1 MRFLKGAKQ
10 QMSQSISALPVKAK
24 VKDTSTTYYG
34 VPIIWE
40 IGDKNHAGYPA
51 NSVTLVAANILKL
64 ACFDAKESGNS
75 DNNRRN
81 YGNNR
86 YSLSNLRQ
94 WLNKAG
100 SPWYQAQHGAD
111 AAPTNANVWSN
122 YNEYDDEAGFLTG
135 FSAQMLAAILNTTL
149 TVAKASVDG
158 GGSETV
164 TDRVFLL
171 SKAEV
176 GLGAEN
182 GVSEGSTLAM
192 FSDNASRQCR
202 PTAQAVSNSEYKT
215 SSLSASQPWWYWLR
229 SPYASYSNY
238 VRYVISDGTLI
249 DGIHFA
255 YYGHIG
261 VRPALNLSSSILVSD
276 SPDSDGAYTIVWN
289 QAPTTPPSITVPDEV
304 RSGKAAEISWAA
316 SVDPEGGAI
325 TYELERSINS
335 GAWTNIYTGSAT
347 SYDDT
352 GVGTSANTVQW
363 RVRAKDVNG
372 AYSGYTSST
381 VKTVV
386 HNVDPTISGSDTDLG
401 TVTSPPSMAYTV
413 NDQDTDDELTVVE
426 SLDGNEI
433 RTIED
438 AVRNQTYTFA
448 LTEAQFAALSSGQ
461 HTMQVKVTDTLG
473 NSATRTTTFTRSV
486 TGIEYIVGPI
496 ETDAAAEKILVSLQY
511 YAAAEDVVVSVCN
524 NAFDDSPTWE
534 LATIGLKHI
543 FSNSTKT
550 AEKWGVGVKVQI
562 SKSTGYDTISSRPV
576 SGSYV

>member
-1 MRFLKGAKQ
+1 MKAKLKTLKRGQTFYGAGIQWLVLGHTNSSQGLPIVTHIVSTGIVERRAFDEKNRNDLGVSTLLAYLNGEFLERLEDAFGEGAVAEQFIDLTSNDGLKDYGN
-10 QMSQSISALPVKAK
+10 VKAK
-24 VKDTSTTYYG
+24 VGLLTEEEYRQHRDILPPLGDEGWWWLATPYST
-34 VPIIWE
+34 E
-40 IGDKNHAGYPA
+40 RAGYP
-51 NSVTLVAANILKL
+51 SLV
-64 ACFDAKESGNS
+64 
-75 DNNRRN
+75 R
-81 YGNNR
+81 
-86 YSLSNLRQ
+86 
-94 WLNKAG
+94 
-100 SPWYQAQHGAD
+100 
-111 AAPTNANVWSN
+111 
-122 YNEYDDEAGFLTG
+122 
-135 FSAQMLAAILNTTL
+135 
-149 TVAKASVDG
+149 
-158 GGSETV
+158 
-164 TDRVFLL
+164 
-171 SKAEV
+171 
-176 GLGAEN
+176 
-182 GVSEGSTLAM
+182 GVS
-192 FSDNASRQCR
+192 
-202 PTAQAVSNSEYKT
+202 
-215 SSLSASQPWWYWLR
+215 
-229 SPYASYSNY
+229 
-238 VRYVISDGTLI
+238 SDGT
-249 DGIHFA
+249 FSYSVA
-255 YYGHIG
+255 YYGHYG

-304 RSGKAAEISWAA
+304 RSGKTAEISWAA

-335 GAWTNIYTGSAT
+335 GAWTNVYTGSAT

-372 AYSGYTSST
+372 AYSGYTSSA

-386 HNVDPTISGSDTDLG
+386 HNVDPTISGTDTDLG

-448 LTEAQFAALSSGQ
+448 LTEAQFAALSNGQ

-543 FSNSTKT
+543 FSNATKT

>member
-1 MRFLKGAKQ
+1 
-10 QMSQSISALPVKAK
+10 MSQSISALPVKAK

-164 TDRVFLL
+164 QDKVFLL
-171 SKAEV
+171 SMAEV

-192 FSDNASRQCR
+192 FSDNASRLCK
-202 PTAQAVSNSEYKT
+202 PTAQAVSNSEYT
-215 SSLSASQPWWYWLR
+215 AGDLSASQNWWWWLR
-229 SPYASYSNY
+229 SPYASSSSR
-238 VRYVISDGTLI
+238 VRYVFSDGSLNV
-249 DGIHFA
+249 HYA
-255 YYGHIG
+255 YNGHRG
-261 VRPALNLSSSILVSD
+261 VRPALNLSSDILVSD
-276 SPDSDGAYTIVWN
+276 APDSDGAYTIVWN

-304 RSGKAAEISWAA
+304 RSGKTAEISWAA

-352 GVGTSANTVQW
+352 GVGTSANTVRW

-386 HNVDPTISGSDTDLG
+386 HNVDPTISGTDTDLG

-448 LTEAQFAALSSGQ
+448 LTEAQFAALSNGQ

-543 FSNSTKT
+543 FSNATKT

>member
-1 MRFLKGAKQ
+1 
-10 QMSQSISALPVKAK
+10 MSQSISALPVKAK

-229 SPYASYSNY
+229 SPYASGSYS
-238 VRYVISDGTLI
+238 VRGVRSDGSLGGDI
-249 DGIHFA
+249 GDGA
-255 YYGHIG
+255 YNGVHG

-576 SGSYV
+576 SGSYI